1 MENTLKVL
9 FLTPWYPNRYD
20 AMLGLFARKHA
31 EAVSRYADVC
41 VLYLHPDK
49 HVANFEM
56 VEQRFGAVREF
67 YVYYPFSTGRVL
79 SRFSKVVNYVRAFRM
94 GYRKLYAEWG
104 KADICQVNVL
114 TRCGVLA
121 YWLKLRYKIS
131 YVIVEHWSRYLP
143 VNFNFTGFF
152 HRLITK
158 IVVYHAFC
166 VMTVSKLLRDAM
178 QTCGLYNGNYLRIN
192 NVVDDFFYQSQHPQ
206 KRVKKRMLHVS
217 CFMDDAKNIS
227 GLLRAVKQVAD
238 QRDDFELLIVGT
250 GVDYEYLVQYARQIG
265 LREDIVCFVGEQT
278 PKEVCSWMYNSDF
291 LVMFSNYE
299 TAGVIFS
306 EVWAC
311 GKPLISTPVGMIPE
325 NLTPQNGK
333 LVPIGDEGA
342 LCDAIIWM
350 LDHFQEYNPEKI
362 RESARKFTYDEVGKQ
377 LLQVYKAAVR

>member
-1 MENTLKVL
+1 
-9 FLTPWYPNRYD
+9 
-20 AMLGLFARKHA
+20 
-31 EAVSRYADVC
+31 
-41 VLYLHPDK
+41 
-49 HVANFEM
+49 
-56 VEQRFGAVREF
+56 
-67 YVYYPFSTGRVL
+67 
-79 SRFSKVVNYVRAFRM
+79 M
-94 GYRKLYAEWG
+94 G
-104 KADICQVNVL
+104 
-114 TRCGVLA
+114 
-121 YWLKLRYKIS
+121 
-131 YVIVEHWSRYLP
+131 
-143 VNFNFTGFF
+143 
-152 HRLITK
+152 
-158 IVVYHAFC
+158 
-166 VMTVSKLLRDAM
+166 
-178 QTCGLYNGNYLRIN
+178 
-192 NVVDDFFYQSQHPQ
+192 
-206 KRVKKRMLHVS
+206 
-217 CFMDDAKNIS
+217 
-227 GLLRAVKQVAD
+227 VAD

-350 LDHFQEYNPEKI
+350 LDHFQEYNPEII